1 MPTFALHQRPL
12 FVLETYMESTWRYRV
27 FVHSLEDAFSVKGID
42 ATGFQKMHNF

>member
-42 ATGFQKMHNF
+42 ATGF